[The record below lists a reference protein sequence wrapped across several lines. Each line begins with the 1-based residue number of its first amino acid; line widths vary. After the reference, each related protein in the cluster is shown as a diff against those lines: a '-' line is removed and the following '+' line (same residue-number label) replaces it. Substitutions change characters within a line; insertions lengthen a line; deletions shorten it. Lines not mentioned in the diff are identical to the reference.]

1 MSGKKRNVMLFVL
14 LFTLLLGVIVPVQAQ
29 SYGGTK
35 TIRVAYREDADFI
48 NKSSSGVYKGYGVEY
63 LNKISQYTGW
73 RYEYINESWENQ
85 LADLKSGKVDLIC
98 NAQKTEAREKNYDFS
113 CMPVGTEQAVLYT
126 SEDNEDIY
134 FQDYEHMNGKKVG
147 LLRDSYQNE
156 EFEQRQDEKNFHCPE
171 KYYESEQDQIEAL
184 KQKKVDMTRLISLL
198 WTGIMRSLNSFFRI
212 GDMIFRKAVTQE
224 EISGLFSLRMQ
235 KKWNT

>member
-29 SYGGTK
+29 SDGRTK
-35 TIRVAYREDADFI
+35 IIRVAYREDADFI

-98 NAQKTEAREKNYDFS
+98 NAQKTEAREKDYDFS
-113 CMPVGTEQAVLYT
+113 CMPVGTEQAMDDFGSGYSSLNMLKEAPVDEIKLDMRFLSAADPYGRAEEILHMIITMGNHMKLSIIAEGVETEQQKVMLQGFGCNKAQGYFYARPMREAEYT
-126 SEDNEDIY
+126 E
-134 FQDYEHMNGKKVG
+134 
-147 LLRDSYQNE
+147 LLRK
-156 EFEQRQDEKNFHCPE
+156 EKAGN
-171 KYYESEQDQIEAL
+171 
-184 KQKKVDMTRLISLL
+184 
-198 WTGIMRSLNSFFRI
+198 
-212 GDMIFRKAVTQE
+212 
-224 EISGLFSLRMQ
+224 
-235 KKWNT
+235 

>member
-35 TIRVAYREDADFI
+35 IIRVAYREDADFI

-85 LADLKSGKVDLIC
+85 LADLKSGA
-98 NAQKTEAREKNYDFS
+98 NYAQTECQFRYCGTAIPFLTVRSTAR
-113 CMPVGTEQAVLYT
+113 
-126 SEDNEDIY
+126 
-134 FQDYEHMNGKKVG
+134 
-147 LLRDSYQNE
+147 
-156 EFEQRQDEKNFHCPE
+156 
-171 KYYESEQDQIEAL
+171 
-184 KQKKVDMTRLISLL
+184 
-198 WTGIMRSLNSFFRI
+198 
-212 GDMIFRKAVTQE
+212 
-224 EISGLFSLRMQ
+224 
-235 KKWNT
+235 

>member
-85 LADLKSGKVDLIC
+85 LVDLKSGKVDLIC
-98 NAQKTEAREKNYDFS
+98 NAQKTEAREKDYDFS
-113 CMPVGTEQAVLYT
+113 CMPVGTVPPWY
-126 SEDNEDIY
+126 
-134 FQDYEHMNGKKVG
+134 
-147 LLRDSYQNE
+147 LRPPSAHGGRWHFPADRY
-156 EFEQRQDEKNFHCPE
+156 RRPRPC
-171 KYYESEQDQIEAL
+171 
-184 KQKKVDMTRLISLL
+184 
-198 WTGIMRSLNSFFRI
+198 RSPKR
-212 GDMIFRKAVTQE
+212 R
-224 EISGLFSLRMQ
+224 
-235 KKWNT
+235 

>member
-1 MSGKKRNVMLFVL
+1 MSGKKRNAMLFVL

-98 NAQKTEAREKNYDFS
+98 NAQKTEAREKDYDFS
-113 CMPVGTEQAVLYT
+113 CMPVGTEQAGFRILMDDFGSGYSSLNMLKEAPVDEIKLDMRFLSAADPYGRAEEILHMIITMGNHMKLSIIAEGVETEQQKVMLQGFGCNKAQGYFYARPMREAEYT
-126 SEDNEDIY
+126 E
-134 FQDYEHMNGKKVG
+134 
-147 LLRDSYQNE
+147 LLRK
-156 EFEQRQDEKNFHCPE
+156 EKAEN
-171 KYYESEQDQIEAL
+171 
-184 KQKKVDMTRLISLL
+184 
-198 WTGIMRSLNSFFRI
+198 
-212 GDMIFRKAVTQE
+212 
-224 EISGLFSLRMQ
+224 
-235 KKWNT
+235 

>member
-98 NAQKTEAREKNYDFS
+98 NAQKTEAREKDYDFS

-126 SEDNEDIY
+126 S
-134 FQDYEHMNGKKVG
+134 
-147 LLRDSYQNE
+147 
-156 EFEQRQDEKNFHCPE
+156 
-171 KYYESEQDQIEAL
+171 
-184 KQKKVDMTRLISLL
+184 
-198 WTGIMRSLNSFFRI
+198 
-212 GDMIFRKAVTQE
+212 
-224 EISGLFSLRMQ
+224 
-235 KKWNT
+235 